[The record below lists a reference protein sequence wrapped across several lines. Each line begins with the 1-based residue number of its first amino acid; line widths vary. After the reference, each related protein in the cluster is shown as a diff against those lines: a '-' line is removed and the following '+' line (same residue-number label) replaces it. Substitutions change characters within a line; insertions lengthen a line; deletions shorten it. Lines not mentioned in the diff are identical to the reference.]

1 MKDNVAFQKT
11 HKDAFMTEDLTP
23 LTQHMAFK
31 LRTDDTIAVSWSID
45 IRLKCLKTGF
55 KKGNKPIVI
64 DTPHDLGKLGYSSET
79 IHAIIKQSL
88 YNKTKT

>member
-1 MKDNVAFQKT
+1 MKENAEFQQT

-23 LTQHMAFK
+23 LRQHMAYK

-45 IRLKCLKTGF
+45 GRLKCLKKGF
-55 KKGNKPIVI
+55 KKGDKPFVI

-79 IHAIIKQSL
+79 ILAIIKQSL